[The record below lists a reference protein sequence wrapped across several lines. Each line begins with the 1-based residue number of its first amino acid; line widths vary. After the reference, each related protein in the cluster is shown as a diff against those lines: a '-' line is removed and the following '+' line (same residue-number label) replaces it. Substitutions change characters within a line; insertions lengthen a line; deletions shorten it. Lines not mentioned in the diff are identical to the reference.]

1 MRDANNKTIT
11 ATLTSIRVAAA
22 SAAGRIPRGKQMRT
36 IKQAL
41 VALIGTGFLVASSCA
56 LAQETPTT
64 APAGVK
70 VVEAKE
76 VADLQKQGAILVDTR
91 KANEFSDATI
101 KGAISVPYDPEKSA
115 KDAGFD
121 ASQDKFDLSKLADKN
136 AKIVAF
142 CNSGTC
148 WKSYKAAVVLAK
160 NGYKNVFWYRNGF
173 PDWKARKLPT
183 E

>member
-1 MRDANNKTIT
+1 MNMFKRLFLNT
-11 ATLTSIRVAAA
+11 AGLAFLAVA
-22 SAAGRIPRGKQMRT
+22 GG
-36 IKQAL
+36 
-41 VALIGTGFLVASSCA
+41 A

-70 VVEAKE
+70 LVEAKD
-76 VADLQKQGAILVDTR
+76 VQALQAKGAVLIDTR
-91 KANEFSDATI
+91 KANEYADGTI

-121 ASQDKFDLSKLADKN
+121 ASQDKYDMGKIADK
-136 AKIVAF
+136 AKDYVMF

-148 WKSYKAAVVLAK
+148 WKSYKAAVVMAK
-160 NGYKNVFWYRNGF
+160 AGYKNVHWYRNGV
-173 PDWKARKLPT
+173 PDWKARKLPM

>member
-1 MRDANNKTIT
+1 MIGFKRV
-11 ATLTSIRVAAA
+11 LVAAA
-22 SAAGRIPRGKQMRT
+22 SFGLMSA
-36 IKQAL
+36 
-41 VALIGTGFLVASSCA
+41 TGIA
-56 LAQETPTT
+56 LAQETPTA

-70 VVEAKE
+70 LVEAAA
-76 VADLQKQGAILVDTR
+76 VQALQGKGAVLIDTR
-91 KANEFSDATI
+91 KASEYADGTI

-121 ASQDKFDLSKLADKN
+121 ASQDKYDMGKVADK
-136 AKIVAF
+136 AKDYVLF

-148 WKSYKAAVVLAK
+148 WKSYKAAVVMAK
-160 NGYKNVFWYRNGF
+160 AGYKSVHWYRNGF

>member
-1 MRDANNKTIT
+1 MHIIKHAVIT
-11 ATLTSIRVAAA
+11 
-22 SAAGRIPRGKQMRT
+22 
-36 IKQAL
+36 L
-41 VALIGTGFLVASSCA
+41 VSSGFLLATGGA
-56 LAQETPTT
+56 LAQETPAV

-70 VVEAKE
+70 LIEAKA
-76 VADLQKQGAILVDTR
+76 VQDLQAKGAVLIDTR

-115 KDAGFD
+115 KDANFD
-121 ASQDKFDLSKLADKN
+121 SAQDKFDMSKIADKG
-136 AKIVAF
+136 KDYVLF

-148 WKSYKAAVVLAK
+148 WKSYKAAVVMAK
-160 NGYKNVFWYRNGF
+160 AGYKNVNWYRNGF